1 MNARSLQ
8 LHLRRP
14 VYQVRH
20 KNQIAYMAA
29 LVERTGELS
38 YGAHIEALFVSED
51 AVAFIDAHRAEL
63 KSGTTLQDLDLVD
76 IHAHNDVLRGYV
88 AGTPRIAPPR
98 HAAAPAHPT
107 QAAPAQP
114 ATTA

>member
-1 MNARSLQ
+1 MNAGSQQ
-8 LHLRRP
+8 LHLTRP
-14 VYQVRH
+14 VYEVRH
-20 KNQIAYMAA
+20 EHKRGFQAQLI
-29 LVERTGELS
+29 ERTGRLS
-38 YGAHIEALFVSED
+38 YGARIEAIFATEE

-98 HAAAPAHPT
+98 HAAAPANPP
-107 QAAPAQP
+107 QAEPA
-114 ATTA
+114 